1 MHVLRLRFYLNTVM
15 TVLYKEKRIICYKK
29 NKMKGLYQHHEDH
42 LARILRNK
50 TKNF

>member
-1 MHVLRLRFYLNTVM
+1 MHVLRLRFYLN

-50 TKNF
+50 TKIF